1 MSKACMLY
9 YKTCRESAGI
19 KQEDAANMLNVSCR
33 TLSDYENGKARV
45 PDDIVDS
52 MAELYRSP
60 LLAWWHLKHNSIL
73 GKYLPDVFEPKT
85 EVDMV
90 FQGILAK
97 DKLSPVVDGLK
108 EIMADGVIDELE
120 EDDLDMHINDMKIV
134 NSKLTSIIIWHD
146 SRIKKESR
154 PRATNQPNL
163 L

>member
-1 MSKACMLY
+1 MFY

-33 TLSDYENGKARV
+33 TLSDYENGKSRV
-45 PDDIVDS
+45 PDDIVDKMS
-52 MAELYRSP
+52 ELYRSP
-60 LLAWWHLKHNSIL
+60 LLAWWHLKKNSVL

-97 DKLSPVVDGLK
+97 DKLSPVIEGLK

-120 EDDLDMHINDMKIV
+120 EDELELHIGDMRIV
-134 NSKLTSIIIWHD
+134 NNKLTSIIIWHD
-146 SRIKKESR
+146 ARVKKESR
-154 PRATNQPNL
+154 PKATN
-163 L
+163 

>member
-1 MSKACMLY
+1 MSNTCMFY

-33 TLSDYENGKARV
+33 TLSDYENGKSRV
-45 PDDIVDS
+45 PDDIVDKMS
-52 MAELYRSP
+52 ELYRSP
-60 LLAWWHLKHNSIL
+60 LLAWWHLKKNSVL

-97 DKLSPVVDGLK
+97 DKLSPVIEGLK

-120 EDDLDMHINDMKIV
+120 EDELELHIGDMRIV
-134 NSKLTSIIIWHD
+134 NNKLTSIIIWHD
-146 SRIKKESR
+146 ARVKKESR
-154 PRATNQPNL
+154 PKATN
-163 L
+163 

>member
-1 MSKACMLY
+1 MLY

-19 KQEDAANMLNVSCR
+19 KQEIAAEHLNVSIR
-33 TLSDYENGKARV
+33 SLSDYENGKARV

-60 LLAWWHLKHNSIL
+60 LLAWWHLKTNSVL

-97 DKLSPVVDGLK
+97 DKLSPIVEGIK
-108 EIMADGVIDELE
+108 EIMSDGTIDDLE
-120 EDDLDMHINDMKIV
+120 EDALNDHIDDMRIV
-134 NSKLTSIIIWHD
+134 NNKLTSIILWHD
-146 SRIKKESR
+146 ARIKKESR
-154 PRATNQPNL
+154 PKATNQPK
-163 L
+163 

>member
-1 MSKACMLY
+1 MNKVCMLY

-19 KQEDAANMLNVSCR
+19 KQEIAAEHLNVSIR
-33 TLSDYENGKARV
+33 SLSDYENGKARV

-60 LLAWWHLKHNSIL
+60 LLAWWHLKTNSVL

-97 DKLSPVVDGLK
+97 DKLSPIVEGIK
-108 EIMADGVIDELE
+108 EIMSDGTIDDLE
-120 EDDLDMHINDMKIV
+120 EDALNDHIDDMRIV
-134 NSKLTSIIIWHD
+134 NNKLTSIILWHD
-146 SRIKKESR
+146 ARIKKESR
-154 PRATNQPNL
+154 PKATNQPK
-163 L
+163 